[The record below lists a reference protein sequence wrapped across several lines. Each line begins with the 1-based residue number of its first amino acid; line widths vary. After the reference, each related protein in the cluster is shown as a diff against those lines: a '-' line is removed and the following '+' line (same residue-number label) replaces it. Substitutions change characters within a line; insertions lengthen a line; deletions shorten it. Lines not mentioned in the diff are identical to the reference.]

1 MAPSITAMNLQ
12 KPLELMGGGAAQ
24 GLVGRLTA
32 QFQAHH
38 AGGIA
43 ATFGAVGMMKDRLL
57 AGAPCDVLILTE
69 ALIAQ
74 LTASGEVEP
83 GSAQAVGVVK
93 TGMAVKTGALAVDV
107 SSPAALKT
115 AFLAASGVYI
125 PDPFKSTAGIHIM
138 QVLRQ
143 LELETALADRL
154 HAFPNGATAMKA
166 MADSR
171 DMGAIGCTQITEI
184 LMTEGIT
191 LAAPLPQVFELAT
204 VYTAA
209 VCTRATQ
216 AQAAKALIDL
226 LAGASAAPLRLAC
239 GFEA

>member
-1 MAPSITAMNLQ
+1 MAASMTAINSE

-74 LTASGEVEP
+74 LTASGEIEP

-93 TGMAVKTGALAVDV
+93 TGVAVKTGALAVDV

-115 AFLAASGVYI
+115 ALLAASGVYI

-143 LELETALADRL
+143 LDLETALADRL
-154 HAFPNGATAMKA
+154 RAYPNGATAMKA
-166 MADSR
+166 MADSSEA
-171 DMGAIGCTQITEI
+171 GAIGCTQITEI
-184 LMTEGIT
+184 LLTEGVT
-191 LAAPLPQVFELAT
+191 LVAPLPQVFELAT

-209 VCTRATQ
+209 VCKRATQ
-216 AQAAKALIDL
+216 AQAAKTLIDL

-239 GFEA
+239 GFEV